1 MAKKNYNKMYKPET
15 ERVEETTPVAAESV
29 KEEVVAEPVKEEVVE
44 KVEAPVERVKAEVVV
59 EATVVGCTLLNV
71 RAEANA
77 DAEVVCRIKED
88 DVVHVTKKE
97 STKDFYKVCTAA
109 GIEGFCMKQF
119 IKLK

>member
-1 MAKKNYNKMYKPET
+1 MAKKNYNKMYKSEA
-15 ERVEETTPVAAESV
+15 ERVEEATPVAVEPV
-29 KEEVVAEPVKEEVVE
+29 KEEVAAEPVKEEVVE

-71 RAEANA
+71 RAEAKA
-77 DAEVVCRIKED
+77 DAEVVCIVKEG

-97 STKDFYKVCTAA
+97 STRDFYKVCTAA
-109 GIEGFCMKQF
+109 GIEGFCVKQY